1 MHELGDIREKVK
13 GIEGH
18 WSTQAGLVVFCVDL
32 EEAHERLGVFF
43 QKKYHN
49 E

>member
-13 GIEGH
+13 GIKGH
-18 WSTQAGLVVFCVDL
+18 WSMQAGLVVFCVYL
-32 EEAHERLGVFF
+32 EEAHERLGVGFF
-43 QKKYHN
+43 KYPN